1 MRNLKLEGLYAITDT
16 RLATGTDLATQVT
29 LALEGG
35 ARIIQYRDKV
45 SSPEER
51 LKTALSLCERCH
63 KHGALFIVNDDLEL
77 AARSSADGVHLGRDD
92 ADLAAAREQL
102 GNSAIIG
109 LSCYNDLERAQAAQK
124 AGADYVAFG
133 RFFPSNTKPEA
144 VQADLELLRRA
155 RPRITIPIVAI
166 GGITP
171 ENGGSLVEA
180 GADMLAAIHAVFGQP
195 DIRAACQRFAQL
207 FEQS

>member
-1 MRNLKLEGLYAITDT
+1 MRHRKLRGLYAITDT
-16 RLATGTDLATQVT
+16 VLAVDSDLAAQVA

-35 ARIIQYRDKV
+35 ARVIQYRDKV
-45 SSPEER
+45 STPEER
-51 LKTALSLCERCH
+51 LKTALSLCNLCH
-63 KHGALFIVNDDLEL
+63 EHAALFIVNDDPEL
-77 AARSSADGVHLGRDD
+77 AAQSGADGIHLGRDD
-92 ADLAAAREQL
+92 PDPTAARERL
-102 GNSAIIG
+102 GRDAIIG
-109 LSCYNDLERAQAAQK
+109 LSCYSDLPRALAAQE
-124 AGADYVAFG
+124 AGVDYIAFG

-144 VQADLELLRRA
+144 VQAEVELLRQA
-155 RPRITIPIVAI
+155 RPRLTIPIVAI

>member
-1 MRNLKLEGLYAITDT
+1 MRNQKLEGLYAITDT
-16 RLATGTDLATQVT
+16 RLAAGTDLTAQVK

-35 ARIIQYRDKV
+35 ARIIQYRDKT
-45 SSPEER
+45 SSAEER
-51 LKTALSLCERCH
+51 LETAVAIRTLCREH
-63 KHGALFIVNDDLEL
+63 HALFIVNDDLDL
-77 AARSSADGVHLGRDD
+77 AIQSHADGIHLGRDD
-92 ADLAAAREQL
+92 TDPTAARERL
-102 GNSAIIG
+102 GEDAIIG
-109 LSCYNDLERAQAAQK
+109 VSCYNDLPRALAAQE
-124 AGADYVAFG
+124 AGVDYIAFG

-144 VQADLELLRRA
+144 VQADVELLHRA
-155 RPRITIPIVAI
+155 RPRLTIPIVAI

-195 DIRAACQRFAQL
+195 DIRAACRRFAQL